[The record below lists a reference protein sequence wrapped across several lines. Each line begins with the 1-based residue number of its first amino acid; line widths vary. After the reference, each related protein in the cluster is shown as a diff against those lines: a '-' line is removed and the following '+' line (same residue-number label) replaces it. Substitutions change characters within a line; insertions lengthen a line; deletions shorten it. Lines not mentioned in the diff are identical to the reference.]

1 MKVEVSGHKFDF
13 PRVCA
18 CCGRLPQTTLS
29 ATASK
34 TSGKTVVTT
43 SSRSWE
49 FPYCAG
55 CVAHVK
61 VADRPRHGAIIALIP
76 TVLASLLIAGNI
88 SSTLGLAVFIAGSIG
103 SLVVY
108 IKLRQHVEAM
118 RVPSCSCLRFAVHYH
133 GWESTRHTFYFV
145 STSYANLFM
154 VANLQKLINVSPDAW
169 QWLKSNGYVVSPN
182 QPQSARR
189 DIR

>member
-1 MKVEVSGHKFDF
+1 MKVEVSGHRLDF
-13 PRVCA
+13 PYVCA
-18 CCGRLPQTTLS
+18 CCGKLPETTLS
-29 ATASK
+29 VTASK

-49 FPYCAG
+49 LPYCSG

-61 VADRPRHGAIIALIP
+61 VADRPRHGAIIALIV
-76 TVLASLLIAGNI
+76 TVLASLPIAGNV
-88 SSTLGLAVFIAGSIG
+88 SRTLGLAVFIAGCVG

-108 IKLRQHVEAM
+108 VKLREHVEAM
-118 RVPSCSCLRFAVHYH
+118 RVPSCSCLRLAVNYH
-133 GWESTRHTFYFV
+133 GWEGTRHTFAFA